1 MSEKSYRTGTD
12 GGKWVRSEPKCDILS
27 PFVAQNRRKLLVR
40 SFRFVYSRAC
50 GTTSGASLAASSSP
64 DMASSLTDA
73 TFDPRPALPI
83 SNPSFRS
90 SDDPP
95 AAQSWVSPGRRA
107 FETDNPGFR
116 PAEDTSHAPILGFST

>member
-1 MSEKSYRTGTD
+1 
-12 GGKWVRSEPKCDILS
+12 
-27 PFVAQNRRKLLVR
+27 VAQNRRKLLVR

-50 GTTSGASLAASSSP
+50 GTIAGASLAASSSP

-95 AAQSWVSPGRRA
+95 AAAVVGLPGRRA
-107 FETDNPGFR
+107 FETDNPGFPPGGRHFARSHPRFQYADDPSCPKIFIPAFFDR
-116 PAEDTSHAPILGFST
+116 PSGQADDT